1 MKNFYLDPSTYVAG
15 HFSSFDFSL
24 KILVIHC
31 ETIGEGAGSCPSIA
45 RRSKGARQCPSRR
58 RKAERETGRRV
69 ASGQCRCR
77 QILCRPNRRCQQ
89 NHRNNNNNSQ
99 TTDDNCCRSSRS
111 CRSISNPQTLCHRQQ
126 VGQRSSPNQS
136 GGRRLG
142 QNFTNQIND
151 VDFILVVVVGRQEP
165 IVDGRRRPSQD
176 GGAGQKRGAAGRQ
189 EDERR

>member
-1 MKNFYLDPSTYVAG
+1 MKNFYLDPPTYVVR
-15 HFSSFDFSL
+15 HFSIFRFFSFQ
-24 KILVIHC
+24 ILVIHFK
-31 ETIGEGAGSCPSIA
+31 TIGEGAGSCPSIA
-45 RRSKGARQCPSRR
+45 RCSKGARQCPSRR
-58 RKAERETGRRV
+58 RKAGRETGRRV

-89 NHRNNNNNSQ
+89 NHRNNNNSQ
-99 TTDDNCCRSSRS
+99 TTDDNCCRSCRS

-126 VGQRSSPNQS
+126 VGQRSSPDQS

-151 VDFILVVVVGRQEP
+151 VDFILVVVGRQEP
-165 IVDGRRRPSQD
+165 IIDGRRRPSQD